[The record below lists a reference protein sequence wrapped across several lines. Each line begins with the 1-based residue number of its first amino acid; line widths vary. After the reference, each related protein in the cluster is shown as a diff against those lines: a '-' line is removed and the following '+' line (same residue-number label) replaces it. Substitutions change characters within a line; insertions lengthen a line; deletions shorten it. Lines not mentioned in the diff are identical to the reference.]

1 MVSFLEFQNVSA
13 GYGEQRVLQNI
24 SFQLPTACIHGLVG
38 RNGQGKTTLL
48 NLLRKYI
55 RPFEGEILFCGA
67 EPRKEDI
74 AMLEVEPFFYPRMTG
89 SEYLRLVQFANPT
102 FRAEAW
108 NAIFDVP
115 LEEEIDT
122 YSAGMRKKLA
132 FMGVVGLRRPLVLLD
147 EPFNSLDI
155 ETNYALTDILKLLT
169 EQGTTV
175 VLTSHIVEPL
185 LAVSNTILYLQQGD
199 TIHHFSQQEFDRI
212 HALMRS
218 KEHTKNLALLRE
230 TMQ

>member
-1 MVSFLEFQNVSA
+1 MSSFLEFQNVSA
-13 GYGEQRVLQNI
+13 GYGEHRVLQNI
-24 SFQLPTACIHGLVG
+24 SFQLPIAHIHGLVG

-48 NLLRKYI
+48 NLLRKHL

-74 AMLEVEPFFYPRMTG
+74 AMLDVEPFFYPRMTG
-89 SEYLRLVQFANPT
+89 SEYVRLVQFAQPT

-108 NAIFDVP
+108 NRIFDLP
-115 LEEEIDT
+115 LEDEIET

-132 FMGVVGLRRPLVLLD
+132 FIGVVGLGRPLVLLD

-175 VLTSHIVEPL
+175 VLTSHILEPL
-185 LAVSNTILYLQQGD
+185 LSVSDTILYLQHGD
-199 TIHHFSQQEFDRI
+199 TIHHFSKSEFDRI
-212 HALMRS
+212 HAFMRS
-218 KEHTKNLALLRE
+218 EEHAKNIALLRE
-230 TMQ
+230 TM